1 MRASV
6 LATCVAPGRAKGSI
20 PMKKL
25 LLAASF
31 LCAFAGAANAN
42 LILVEVSGTSVTPA
56 PTVAAS
62 FVDIGA
68 QGFGTA
74 PRMLTLQTNTVETGS
89 VTPVDVVN
97 GDAVPGANKSTTP
110 TLATLNWD
118 SGRAVGI
125 GFNSDQS
132 GGTGITMQSLV
143 LTIFNGTTPVG
154 SFSLAPS
161 LTPLTFTAADLA
173 LQQGNGNAVFD
184 FGLTAAE
191 QAQFN
196 TILAMPGSSGFFAG
210 LSSQLGCPAG
220 APAGCLVS
228 NDGPDTFIGF
238 RQVPGPIV
246 GAGLPGLV
254 AALCGLLA
262 LARRRRKI
270 A

>member
-1 MRASV
+1 MT
-6 LATCVAPGRAKGSI
+6 L
-20 PMKKL
+20 KKL

-31 LCAFAGAANAN
+31 SCALAGAANAD
-42 LILVEVSGTSVTPA
+42 LILVDVVGGVVVPA

-62 FVDIGA
+62 FTDIGA
-68 QGFGTA
+68 QGFGAA
-74 PRMLTLQTNTVETGS
+74 PRMLTLQTNGIETGN
-89 VTPVDVVN
+89 VTPIDMVH
-97 GDAVPGANKSTTP
+97 GDAVSGANKSTTP
-110 TLATLNWD
+110 TLATLGWT
-118 SGRAVGI
+118 SGANVGI

-132 GGTGITMQSLV
+132 GQTGITMQSLV
-143 LTIFNGTTPVG
+143 LTIFNGTNSVG

-184 FGLTAAE
+184 FGLTAA
-191 QAQFN
+191 QQTQFN
-196 TILAMPGSSGFFAG
+196 AIVAMSGSSGFFAG
-210 LSSQLGCPAG
+210 LSSSLGCPAG

-228 NDGPDTFIGF
+228 NDGPDSFIGF

-254 AALCGLLA
+254 AACGGLVA
-262 LARRRRKI
+262 LARRRRKLV

>member
-1 MRASV
+1 MT
-6 LATCVAPGRAKGSI
+6 L
-20 PMKKL
+20 KKL

-31 LCAFAGAANAN
+31 SCALAGAANAD
-42 LILVEVSGTSVTPA
+42 LILVDVVGGVVVPA

-62 FVDIGA
+62 FTDIGA
-68 QGFGTA
+68 QGFGAA
-74 PRMLTLQTNTVETGS
+74 PRMLTLQTNGVETGN
-89 VTPVDVVN
+89 VTPVDVVH

-110 TLATLNWD
+110 TLATLGWT
-118 SGRAVGI
+118 SGANVGI

-132 GGTGITMQSLV
+132 GQTGITMQSLV
-143 LTIFNGTTPVG
+143 LTIFDATAAHNPLG

-184 FGLTAAE
+184 FGLTASQ

-196 TILAMPGSSGFFAG
+196 TIAAMSGSSGFFAG
-210 LSSQLGCPAG
+210 LSSQLGCPAS
-220 APAGCLVS
+220 APASCLVS

-246 GAGLPGLV
+246 GAGLPGLL
-254 AALCGLLA
+254 AACGALLA
-262 LARRRRKI
+262 LARRRRQLV